1 MGYHAAHNIYQ
12 HMKAAA
18 AAARGVEEEPEDIQL
33 NEFPPV
39 IGIAIGK
46 KAVGYWKE
54 AGVMAGEK
62 ELKDFFGDDLGF
74 TSKYFLSPVL
84 MYSWNVML
92 TWAVC
97 WNHLGLG
104 GDKTA

>member
-84 MYSWNVML
+84 MYIQLECDANLGSL
-92 TWAVC
+92 LESFGTWR
-97 WNHLGLG
+97 G
-104 GDKTA
+104 